1 MKEKALLKAQFLVCI
16 YLDNKFDW
24 FGIWFGISYICGG
37 VWSNGLGQNR
47 GTDREHDEDCVEE
60 VFHLTRVK
68 FDRDGKGSTGALCTR
83 NSSINT

>member
-1 MKEKALLKAQFLVCI
+1 MVCI

-24 FGIWFGISYICGG
+24 LGIWFGISYICGG

-47 GTDREHDEDCVEE
+47 GTDGEHDEDCVEE
-60 VFHLTRVK
+60 VFHLARVK
-68 FDRDGKGSTGALCTR
+68 FDRDGEGSTGALCTR